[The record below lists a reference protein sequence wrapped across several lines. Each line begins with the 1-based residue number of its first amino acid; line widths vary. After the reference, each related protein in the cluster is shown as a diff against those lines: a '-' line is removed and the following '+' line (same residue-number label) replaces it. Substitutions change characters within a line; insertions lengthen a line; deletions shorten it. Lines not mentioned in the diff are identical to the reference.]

1 MKKIKAEFWKALL
14 VAGALAAFAGPVA
27 ADMVGTDQ
35 VVQQQPQSDRDKVRA
50 FLERKDAEKQLGAMG
65 VSPELAKERVD
76 AMTDEEVRVV
86 AAKIDSLPAGAAL
99 SQTDWIIVI
108 LLLILVAILV

>member
-1 MKKIKAEFWKALL
+1 MKKIKVEFRKTLL
-14 VAGALAAFAGPVA
+14 VAGALAALAGPAA

-35 VVQQQPQSDRDKVRA
+35 VVQQQSDRDKVRA
-50 FLERKDAEKQLGAMG
+50 FLERKDAQKQMGDMG
-65 VSPELAKERVD
+65 VSPELAKQRVD

-99 SQTDWIIVI
+99 SQNDWIIV
-108 LLLILVAILV
+108 LLLILLVVILV

>member
-14 VAGALAAFAGPVA
+14 VTGALAVFAVPAA

-35 VVQQQPQSDRDKVRA
+35 VVQQQSDRDKVRA
-50 FLERKDAEKQLGAMG
+50 FLERKDAEKQMGAMG
-65 VSPELAKERVD
+65 ISPEVAKQRVD

-99 SQTDWIIVI
+99 SQNDWIIV
-108 LLLILVAILV
+108 LLLILLVVILV

>member
-14 VAGALAAFAGPVA
+14 VAGALAAFAGPAA

-35 VVQQQPQSDRDKVRA
+35 VVQQQSDRDKVRA
-50 FLERKDAEKQLGAMG
+50 FLERKDAEKQLGDMG
-65 VSPELAKERVD
+65 VSPELAKQRVD
-76 AMTDEEVRVV
+76 AMTDAEVRVV

-99 SQTDWIIVI
+99 SQNDWIIVI
-108 LLLILVAILV
+108 LLLILVVILV

>member
-14 VAGALAAFAGPVA
+14 VAGALAVFAGPAA

-35 VVQQQPQSDRDKVRA
+35 VVQQSDRDKVRA

-65 VSPELAKERVD
+65 VSPERAKERVD

-99 SQTDWIIVI
+99 SQNDWIIVI

>member
-14 VAGALAAFAGPVA
+14 VAGTLAAFAGPAA

-35 VVQQQPQSDRDKVRA
+35 VVQQQSDRDKVRA

-65 VSPELAKERVD
+65 VSPDLAKERVD
-76 AMTDEEVRVV
+76 AMTDAEVRVV
-86 AAKIDSLPAGAAL
+86 AAKIASLPAGAAL